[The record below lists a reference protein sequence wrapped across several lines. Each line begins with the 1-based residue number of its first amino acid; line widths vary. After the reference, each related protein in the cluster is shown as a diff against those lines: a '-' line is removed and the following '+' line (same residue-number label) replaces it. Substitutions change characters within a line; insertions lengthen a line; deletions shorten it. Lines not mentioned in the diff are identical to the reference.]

1 MDGMVLAAGLGTR
14 LRPITDH
21 LPKALVEVDGV
32 AQLDRTLTRLS
43 DAGCDRMVVNV
54 HHHAGLI
61 DHHLAEACP
70 NRPEASGSI
79 AAPYAWSQAE
89 VLVSREEGRPLD
101 TGGGIQRASRFFRG
115 DRTIL
120 VHNVDV
126 ISTVD
131 LGRLALAHETDGA
144 LATLAVQRR
153 EASRYLVFDASGL
166 CGRIDA
172 ESGHEEWARE
182 PAAPTW
188 KAGFTGI
195 HALRPDLP
203 GKLIED
209 GAFSITEAYIR
220 LASAGE
226 RILPFD
232 ATGDLWLDIGSP
244 QRLRAARKRLQE
256 KDEES
261 SRSF

>member
-32 AQLDRTLTRLS
+32 PQLDRTLTRLS
-43 DAGCDRMVVNV
+43 DAGCDRIVVNV
-54 HHHAGLI
+54 HHHASLI
-61 DHHLAEACP
+61 DRHLAETCP
-70 NRPEASGSI
+70 NHPEASGSI
-79 AAPYAWSQAE
+79 AAPYAWNEAE
-89 VLVSREEGRPLD
+89 VVVSHEAERPLD
-101 TGGGIQRASRFFRG
+101 TGGGIRQASEFFRG

-131 LGRLALAHETDGA
+131 LGRLALAHETGGA
-144 LATLAVQRR
+144 IATLVVQRR
-153 EASRYLVFDASGL
+153 QASRYLVFDASGL
-166 CGRIDA
+166 CGRIDV
-172 ESGHEEWARE
+172 ESGREEWARE
-182 PAAPTW
+182 PAAPMW

-195 HALRPDLP
+195 QALRPDLP

-209 GAFSITEAYIR
+209 GAFSITGSYLR

-256 KDEES
+256 KDEDS